1 MNRKRVIALAVLSAL
16 FYALISVCVK
26 WIGGTLPS
34 MEIAFFRA
42 FVMLVLF
49 AGPRMLKRQRDCN
62 KHKAL
67 LILRGVSGALR
78 ASTQY
83 AAIAQVPLAETMA
96 RVNLSPF
103 VVTILASIFL
113 KEKCGKR
120 HIAALLIRFWEH
132 SASSVPAFTLLIQA
146 T

>member
-34 MEIAFFRA
+34 MEIVFFRA

-49 AGPRMLKRQRDCN
+49 AGPRMLKRQRVCN

-83 AAIAQVPLAETMA
+83 AATCSTTAFSQ
-96 RVNLSPF
+96 F
-103 VVTILASIFL
+103 WFL
-113 KEKCGKR
+113 WFSWDSTDLFGP
-120 HIAALLIRFWEH
+120 
-132 SASSVPAFTLLIQA
+132 V
-146 T
+146 